1 MGRREEIRWDVIKVS
16 VGRGS
21 DALDFN
27 KAESESEG
35 GTEVTYLN
43 YVKDTVGTWSQYADD
58 MCK

>member
-1 MGRREEIRWDVIKVS
+1 MKVS

-27 KAESESEG
+27 KADSESEG
-35 GTEVTYLN
+35 GTEVTYLI
-43 YVKDTVGTWSQYADD
+43 YVKDTIGTWSQYADD